1 MAFGKSIGL
10 KGLTYQG
17 GGSMLA
23 WLINR
28 IAGLAILIFVGLHV
42 VAGYMTQQGF
52 ASDLG
57 IGINKIYE
65 AWGFQLFVVFFVLFH
80 TIHGLR
86 VVVLDFWPQFLK
98 YQREA
103 LWMEWLIVL
112 PIFALTAYIMITKA
126 LSGG

>member
-28 IAGLAILIFVGLHV
+28 IAGLGILIFVGLHV
-42 VAGYMTQQGF
+42 LAGHMTQQGY

-57 IGINKIYE
+57 IAINTIYE
-65 AWGFQLFVVFFVLFH
+65 SWVFQLFVVFFVLFH

-103 LWMEWLIVL
+103 LWLEWFVII
-112 PIFALTAYIMITKA
+112 PIYALTAYIIITTA
-126 LSGG
+126 LSGQ